1 MTSPANAGT
10 LNFFSKQAPVDVEL
24 VLNNEELAF
33 QTQVRQLLRD
43 ELTDELKARVAKT
56 TTVFAD
62 KDVAL
67 EWQAILH
74 KRGWAGVSW
83 PKEFGGPGWT
93 SNQRYIF
100 NRECALAGAPG
111 LIPLGLRMLAPVIFR
126 YGTKEQQDHYLPKI
140 LSGEHYWCQGYS
152 EPGSGSD
159 LASLKTRAEKDGDEY
174 IVNGT
179 KIWTTHA
186 QFADHIFCLVRTDS
200 GAKPQA
206 GISFLLID
214 MDTPGV
220 TVEPIITI
228 AGDHEVNQVF
238 FDNVRVPIGN
248 RLGPENDGW
257 SVAKYLL
264 EFERG
269 GGTAATG
276 LSIAMQSLRFLL
288 EDVPA
293 DSDLHERADATEIEV
308 TALSQMETEIQTRIG
323 NGEGIGPG
331 SSLMKNMASSLGQQ
345 IASLKLEA
353 TAYYGLP
360 HNNQLWL
367 DEEQG
372 VGEDRG
378 QTAIGSYLNSRASSV
393 FGGSREVQKNIIA
406 KTVLGL

>member
-1 MTSPANAGT
+1 
-10 LNFFSKQAPVDVEL
+10 VEL
-24 VLNNEELAF
+24 ELTEEEIAF
-33 QTQVRQLLRD
+33 RGEVQQLLET
-43 ELTDELKARVAKT
+43 ELTDEIKAATAKT

-67 EWQAILH
+67 AWQAILH

-83 PKEFGGPGWT
+83 PKEFGGTGWS

-100 NRECALAGAPG
+100 NQECVKAGAPG

-126 YGTKEQQDHYLPKI
+126 YGTQEQQDYYLPKI

-152 EPGSGSD
+152 EPGAGSD
-159 LASLKTRAEKDGDEY
+159 LASLKMKAEKDGDDY

-186 QFADHIFCLVRTDS
+186 QFADHIFCLVKTD
-200 GAKPQA
+200 AEVKPQA

-214 MDTPGV
+214 MDTPGI

-238 FDNVRVPIGN
+238 FDDVRVPITN
-248 RLGPENDGW
+248 RVGPENEGW

-276 LSIAMQSLRFLL
+276 LRLAMQNLRTLL
-288 EDVPA
+288 DELPEE
-293 DSDLHERADATEIEV
+293 HELRKRAMQIEIEIS
-308 TALSQMETEIQTRIG
+308 ALSQMETDLQTRVASG
-323 NGEGIGPG
+323 MNLGTG
-331 SSLMKNMASSLGQQ
+331 SSLMKNMVSGLGQL
-345 IASLKLEA
+345 ISTTRLEA
-353 TAYYGLP
+353 IAYYGLP
-360 HNNQLWL
+360 HNNLLWL
-367 DEEQG
+367 EGKIG
-372 VGEDRG
+372 VGQENT
-378 QTAIGSYLNSRASSV
+378 QTVIGTYLNNRASSV